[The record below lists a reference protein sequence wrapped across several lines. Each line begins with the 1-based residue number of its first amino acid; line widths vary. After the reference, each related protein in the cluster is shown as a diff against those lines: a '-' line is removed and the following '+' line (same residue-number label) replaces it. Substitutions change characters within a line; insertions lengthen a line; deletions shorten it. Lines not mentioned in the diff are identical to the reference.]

1 MKKKLFL
8 IIATLII
15 ILAFSGIA
23 YAAFT
28 SGTSYEKEM
37 QMPAELQAL
46 M

>member
-1 MKKKLFL
+1 MKKKIFLMLL
-8 IIATLII
+8 IIA

-28 SGTSYEKEM
+28 SGTSFETQM

>member
-8 IIATLII
+8 IIAIVVM

-28 SGTSYEKEM
+28 SGTSFEKEM
-37 QMPAELQAL
+37 QMPLK
-46 M
+46 

>member
-1 MKKKLFL
+1 MKKKFF
-8 IIATLII
+8 IILVTII
-15 ILAFSGIA
+15 GILAFSCVA

>member
-8 IIATLII
+8 ILLIVI
-15 ILAFSGIA
+15 SVLAFSGIA

-28 SGTSYEKEM
+28 SGTIFETQM
-37 QMPAELQAL
+37 QMPTELQAL